1 MEHLPSLPKIRP
13 AGLRSP
19 TVLSLQV
26 SGWLLFS
33 CLWMPLC
40 RGCGGGPDKIPVES
54 LRISPFEAEN
64 QIANFA
70 LLGSYSNGL
79 FIAFS
84 AALSAWL
91 VSEKLWRACFLAQFF
106 ITSGISIAVVV
117 AAMMQSSHGRQLLT
131 TVLVMIPALTGFLTW
146 VGLAIRRQA
155 YQVAWARLQHAW
167 TMISLFFVHGLLLF
181 EGHVLYGYWVT
192 MVALASVLIAIE
204 IARHRMKHDLW
215 DSEAPVVRQHFTIRR
230 ILFWTAFF
238 PIVFG
243 YCQAIEAFGNWVY
256 S

>member
-1 MEHLPSLPKIRP
+1 MEHSHSLPRIQP

-33 CLWMPLC
+33 CLWLPLC
-40 RGCGGGPDKIPVES
+40 RGCGGGADKIPVQS
-54 LRISPFEAEN
+54 LRIIPFEAEH
-64 QIANFA
+64 QIANFV

-79 FIAFS
+79 FIAFC
-84 AALSAWL
+84 AAISAWL
-91 VSEKLWRACFLAQFF
+91 VSEKFWRRCFLAQFF
-106 ITSGISIAVVV
+106 ITSGISTIVVGV
-117 AAMMQSSHGRQLLT
+117 AMLYSSSGRQLLT
-131 TVLVMIPALTGFLTW
+131 TVLVMIPALIGFLAW
-146 VGLAIRRQA
+146 VGLAIRSQE
-155 YQVAWARLQHAW
+155 YHFAWARLQHSW
-167 TMISLFFVHGLLLF
+167 TMIAIFFVHGLLLF
-181 EGHVLYGYWVT
+181 EGRVLYGYWVT
-192 MVALASVLIAIE
+192 MVALVCVVIAVE
-204 IARHRMKHDLW
+204 IARHRMRHDLW
-215 DSEAPVVRQHFTIRR
+215 DSEAPVVRPQFTIRK